1 MLLINQS
8 IIDSLGEE
16 CATCN
21 FPCQVEFNEC
31 SGFPT
36 GNTITT
42 FAPTPSTTQQ
52 FCPEDVFECPDGS
65 YLIRDPERGCE
76 FFGEC
81 SDESSV
87 VCPADVFDCRDGS
100 YLSRDPERGCE
111 FGGVCSTD
119 ESVTAAPTT
128 TATTLSP
135 SASSQPTIGATTV
148 RTSMNPIGDLGT
160 NMTLAPS
167 VTTTVGVEST
177 TIAPI
182 TKASSTNAPS
192 TNAPSTNAPYITT
205 LSPTI
210 APTSDSP
217 STNTPYSTT
226 EKPTDFSLSGDFPTP
241 VPSAKLDVSS
251 VPTSLLPPPV
261 SLATSSASRFVSS
274 ISMTCTALFV
284 LKAHMLYIADIY

>member
-8 IIDSLGEE
+8 ITDSLGEE

-21 FPCQVEFNEC
+21 FPCQVAFYEC
-31 SGFPT
+31 SGLPT
-36 GNTITT
+36 GNITTT
-42 FAPTPSTTQQ
+42 FAPTPTTTQQ

-65 YLIRDPERGCE
+65 YLSRDPQRGCE
-76 FFGEC
+76 FGEC
-81 SDESSV
+81 STDESSV
-87 VCPADVFDCRDGS
+87 VCPADVFECPDGS

-111 FGGVCSTD
+111 FFGECSMD

-148 RTSMNPIGDLGT
+148 ETSMNTPIGDFGT

-177 TIAPI
+177 TIASI
-182 TKASSTNAPS
+182 TKAPS

-205 LSPTI
+205 SSPTI
-210 APTSDSP
+210 ALTSDSP
-217 STNTPYSTT
+217 STNTPYITT

-261 SLATSSASRFVSS
+261 SLATSSASSFRLAVSS
-274 ISMTCTALFV
+274 ISITFV
-284 LKAHMLYIADIY
+284 LSTVLHYLS

>member
-1 MLLINQS
+1 MINQKS
-8 IIDSLGEE
+8 ITDSLGEE

-21 FPCQVEFNEC
+21 FPCQLEFYEC
-31 SGFPT
+31 SGLPT
-36 GNTITT
+36 GNTTTT

-65 YLIRDPERGCE
+65 YLSRDPERGCE
-76 FFGEC
+76 FGEC
-81 SDESSV
+81 STDESSV
-87 VCPADVFDCRDGS
+87 ICPADVFECPDGS

-111 FGGVCSTD
+111 FFGECSTD

-128 TATTLSP
+128 TATTLLP

-148 RTSMNPIGDLGT
+148 GTSTNPVGDFGT
-160 NMTLAPS
+160 NMTLAP

-177 TIAPI
+177 AIAPI
-182 TKASSTNAPS
+182 TKAPS

-205 LSPTI
+205 SSPTI

-217 STNTPYSTT
+217 STNTPYITT

-274 ISMTCTALFV
+274 ISMTFCLPYV
-284 LKAHMLYIADIY
+284 LHYLS

>member
-8 IIDSLGEE
+8 ITDSLGEE

-21 FPCQVEFNEC
+21 FPCQVAFYEC
-31 SGFPT
+31 SGLPT
-36 GNTITT
+36 GNITTT
-42 FAPTPSTTQQ
+42 FAPTPTTTQQ

-65 YLIRDPERGCE
+65 YLSRDPERGCE

-81 SDESSV
+81 SM
-87 VCPADVFDCRDGS
+87 
-100 YLSRDPERGCE
+100 
-111 FGGVCSTD
+111 D

-148 RTSMNPIGDLGT
+148 ETSMNTPIGDFGT

-177 TIAPI
+177 TIASI
-182 TKASSTNAPS
+182 SKAPS

-205 LSPTI
+205 SSPTI
-210 APTSDSP
+210 ALTSDSP
-217 STNTPYSTT
+217 STNTPYIKT

-261 SLATSSASRFVSS
+261 SLATSSASSFRLAVSS
-274 ISMTCTALFV
+274 ISITLV
-284 LKAHMLYIADIY
+284 LSTVLHYLS